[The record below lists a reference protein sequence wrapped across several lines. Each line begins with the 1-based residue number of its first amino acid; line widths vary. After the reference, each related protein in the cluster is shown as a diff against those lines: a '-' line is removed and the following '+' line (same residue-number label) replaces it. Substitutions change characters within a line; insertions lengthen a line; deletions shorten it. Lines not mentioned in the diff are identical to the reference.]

1 MEKYSQENKKE
12 LIKDN
17 ITNNEELIKNT
28 INEIFKNEFKNQIT
42 NYIKQLNIKDNLNK
56 ILMENSNS
64 QNDKQ
69 LMERESFK
77 NIQQNNLKKRNL
89 EDYPDMVDEI
99 IIPDNNGNKKSKI
112 NFNLE
117 EETLSENED
126 KFKDNKL
133 ENKKKIIKKLI
144 N

>member
-1 MEKYSQENKKE
+1 M
-12 LIKDN
+12 IKDN